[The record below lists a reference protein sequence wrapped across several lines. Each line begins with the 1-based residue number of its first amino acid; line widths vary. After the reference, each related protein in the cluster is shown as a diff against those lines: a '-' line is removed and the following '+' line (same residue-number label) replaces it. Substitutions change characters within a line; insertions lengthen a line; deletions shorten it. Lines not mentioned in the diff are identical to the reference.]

1 MTVRGAA
8 FADPRPDDV
17 RQALERVLARWRQL
31 PLDQAEQH
39 TAEVRALAQQ
49 FADTTSTSGR
59 VTPLPV
65 LSAAAVTDQ
74 LCVTTYDVCAAAG
87 SSGCAQELKRLLAQ
101 LR

>member
-1 MTVRGAA
+1 MTMSGA

-31 PLDQAEQH
+31 PLDQAERH
-39 TAEVRALAQQ
+39 IAEVRALAQHY
-49 FADTTSTSGR
+49 ADLTAASGQ

-65 LSAAAVTDQ
+65 LGVAVVTDQ

-87 SSGCAQELKRLLAQ
+87 SSGRAAELRRLLAQ